1 MSHLR
6 LFFFGSGKFAKNYF
20 KIIQN
25 ELSDKF
31 KIVAVISDNKKIDY
45 QLTIFKNLSVAIKE
59 IGIPDAFICCTDPKK
74 NLPILKQIIQFNKPI
89 LIEKPVCLPDDFN
102 HFINLI
108 NKFPNQIICVNHF
121 HFFDINFIKIIKSLE
136 SSKQFELRVID
147 GDKGPR
153 RNYSPILDWGVHTF
167 GIISYLLNNIEN
179 IKINKIKILNRIN
192 QNEFN
197 LYLSIS
203 DLENKKVFKVLT
215 GNNFNYKVR
224 NIKITNNLS
233 TKNYDPYQKK
243 IKSSLFNLL
252 NSFYSSINNKNYNYG
267 FETKEISI
275 NSMKLYLMINAKLKD
290 NF

>member
-1 MSHLR
+1 MSNLR

-25 ELSDKF
+25 ELSNKF

-45 QLTIFKNLSVAIKE
+45 QLTVFKNLSIAIKE

-74 NLPILKQIIQFNKPI
+74 NLLILKQIIQFNKPI
-89 LIEKPVCLPDDFN
+89 LIEKPVCLPDDFS

-108 NKFPNQIICVNHF
+108 NKFPNQLICVNHF
-121 HFFDINFIKIIKSLE
+121 HFFDNNFIKIIKSLE
-136 SSKQFELRVID
+136 STKQFELRVID
-147 GDKGPR
+147 GDKGPK
-153 RNYSPILDWGVHTF
+153 RNYSPILDWGIHTF
-167 GIISYLLNNIEN
+167 GIISYLLHNIEN

-203 DLENKKVFKVLT
+203 DLENKKVFRVLT
-215 GNNFNYKVR
+215 GNNFNYRVR

-233 TKNYDPYQKK
+233 TKHYDPYQKK
-243 IKSSLFNLL
+243 LKSSLFNLL
-252 NSFYSSINNKNYNYG
+252 SSFYSSINYKNYNYG

-290 NF
+290 KI